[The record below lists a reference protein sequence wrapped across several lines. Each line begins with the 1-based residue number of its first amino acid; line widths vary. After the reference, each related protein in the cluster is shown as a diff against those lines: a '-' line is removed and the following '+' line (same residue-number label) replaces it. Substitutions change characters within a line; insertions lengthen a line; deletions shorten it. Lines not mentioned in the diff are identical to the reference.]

1 MKLYKKTK
9 KKSLQKSVKRKK
21 REKTTKKSRFLKSLN
36 NSIVEG
42 NKDGRKIWSGYGF
55 DVLFGLVY
63 LMKKYSSLCF
73 PIDNP
78 TNRLRSITLSMVCNT
93 DVKEAKKKKDY
104 MLRFP
109 DTSEKLVLLIKNC
122 SKNHRFI
129 ALPVYIVFDDCEKSG
144 HMNVILFDTKTFEIE
159 RFEPY
164 GRKGYTKEEQ
174 KPFTWFDEYF
184 TEWLQ
189 DNNLKYKY
197 ISTKNC
203 PNIGPQEL
211 EELQIEDVESTAK
224 QTDTDPG
231 GFCGVWSILFLD
243 YRLQYDTKPTK
254 EIFKI
259 IMKQIKNNKRSIRTW
274 IRDYSVYITRQ
285 RELFIQNYNP
295 AIEYTAR
302 QNIWFSSLEKELG
315 IIFNKRIY
323 GK

>member
-1 MKLYKKTK
+1 MKLYKKSK
-9 KKSLQKSVKRKK
+9 KKSFRKKLNKKK
-21 REKTTKKSRFLKSLN
+21 REKTIKRTKTIKPFN
-36 NSIVEG
+36 NSLVKG
-42 NKDGRKIWSGYGF
+42 NKDVRKIWSGFGF

-73 PIDNP
+73 PIGNP

-104 MLRFP
+104 VLRFP
-109 DTSEKLVLLIKNC
+109 DTSEKLAYLIKNC
-122 SKNHRFI
+122 SKHHRFI

-144 HMNVILFDTKTFEIE
+144 HMNVILFDTKTLEIE

-164 GRKGYTKEEQ
+164 GHKGYTKEEQ

-189 DNNLKYKY
+189 KNDFKYNY

-211 EELQIEDVESTAK
+211 EELQIEDTNSTAK

-231 GFCGVWSILFLD
+231 GFCGVWGILFLD
-243 YRLQYDTKPTK
+243 YRLQYDNKLTKDVL
-254 EIFKI
+254 KI
-259 IMKQIKNNKRSIRTW
+259 LMKQIKNNKRSIRTW
-274 IRDYSVYITRQ
+274 IRDYSIYITKQ
-285 RELFIQNYNP
+285 RELFIREYKP
-295 AIEYTAR
+295 SIDYTAR
-302 QNIWFSSLEKELG
+302 QNIWFSSLENELG
-315 IIFNKRIY
+315 NIFNERIY

>member
-9 KKSLQKSVKRKK
+9 KRQLQKSIKKRRRDKSIKRK
-21 REKTTKKSRFLKSLN
+21 TVLKSSN

-42 NKDGRKIWSGYGF
+42 NKDVRKIWSGYGF

-63 LMKKYSSLCF
+63 LMKKYNSLCF
-73 PIDNP
+73 PIDKP
-78 TNRLRSITLSMVCNT
+78 TNRLRSITLSMVCNS
-93 DVKEAKKKKDY
+93 DVKEAKKKNDY
-104 MLRFP
+104 ILRFP
-109 DTSEKLVLLIKNC
+109 NTSEKLVVLIKNC
-122 SKNHRFI
+122 SKYNRFI
-129 ALPVYIVFDDCEKSG
+129 ALPVYIVFDDCSKSG
-144 HMNVILFDTKTFEIE
+144 HMNVILFDTKTREIE

-164 GRKGYTKEEQ
+164 GHKGYTKEEQ

-211 EELQIEDVESTAK
+211 EELQIEDTNSTAK
-224 QTDTDPG
+224 DLDTDPG

-243 YRLQYDTKPTK
+243 YRLQYDDKSTKDVL
-254 EIFKI
+254 KI
-259 IMKQIKNNKRSIRTW
+259 LMKQIKNNNRSIRTW
-274 IRDYSVYITRQ
+274 IRDYSVYITKQ
-285 RELFIQNYNP
+285 RELFIQDYNP
-295 AIEYTAR
+295 STEYTAR
-302 QNIWFSSLEKELG
+302 QNIWFSSLENELG
-315 IIFNKRIY
+315 NIFNERIY